1 MTVTDLT
8 LIYLSVGAPIAVYET
23 LQKRGPLTPRK
34 ALSSVIAFLV
44 WPAVAFRLLL
54 RYLDS
59 RPKSIFF
66 GGSNDADIQT
76 EQKIDSIRED
86 LKSIAASEL
95 RGSSVF
101 EFREFFDR
109 YVELTLAINPK
120 YLNRKIS
127 SELFRAGGREETELA
142 EICLN
147 RRNRAKL
154 SRHQTKARE
163 SFLEY
168 IDDFPDRSQRSAA
181 AEKALELAFLLNDG
195 TAAGRLDEILKS
207 ADETENVVWNSDTT
221 QHIQTVQLA
230 HHSTWTATEL
240 SKTD

>member
-23 LQKRGPLTPRK
+23 LQNRGPLTPRR
-34 ALSSVIAFLV
+34 ALSAVFAFLV
-44 WPAVAFRLLL
+44 WPAAAFRLLR
-54 RYLDS
+54 RYLDRS
-59 RPKSIFF
+59 SNAIFF
-66 GGSNDADIQT
+66 GGSSDTDEQT
-76 EQKIDSIRED
+76 ERKIDFLREE
-86 LKSIAASEL
+86 LKSIATSEH

-120 YLNRKIS
+120 YLNRKIPN
-127 SELFRAGGREETELA
+127 ELFRVSGREEAELA
-142 EICLN
+142 EICLK

-168 IDDFPDRSQRSAA
+168 IDDFPDRSQRGAA
-181 AEKALELAFLLNDG
+181 AAKALELAFLVNDG

-207 ADETENVVWNSDTT
+207 ADETENVVWNSDIT

-230 HHSTWTATEL
+230 HHTTWTATEL